1 MCDKK
6 LKFSL
11 FSKKNLELDYLHK
24 VKKKFCLKQNPNTQ
38 LIFFLKKSQTN
49 FDIKIG

>member
-11 FSKKNLELDYLHK
+11 FSKKKLELDYLHK
-24 VKKKFCLKQNPNTQ
+24 VKKKFWLKQNPNTQ
-38 LIFFLKKSQTN
+38 LILKKKKSN
-49 FDIKIG
+49 

>member
-24 VKKKFCLKQNPNTQ
+24 VKKKFCLKQNTNTQ
-38 LIFFLKKSQTN
+38 LILKKKSQIN